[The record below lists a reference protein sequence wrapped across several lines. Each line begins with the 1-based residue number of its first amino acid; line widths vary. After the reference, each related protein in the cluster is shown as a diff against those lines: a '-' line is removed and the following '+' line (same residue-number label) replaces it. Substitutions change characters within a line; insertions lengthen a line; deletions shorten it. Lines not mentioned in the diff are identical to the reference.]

1 MFNFKIN
8 LLTSKYVIGIL
19 TYIFIFI
26 DNYIIIFINVI
37 MMM

>member
-26 DNYIIIFINVI
+26 DNYIIINVI